1 LENEKALIFGIP
13 NMLKMSE
20 FLNEYGDES
29 FNTQCGNEFLT
40 LKKHVFMGLQ
50 MNFQMCSKSLNFL
63 IIWR

>member
-1 LENEKALIFGIP
+1 LENEKALICGIP

-50 MNFQMCSKSLNFL
+50 MNF
-63 IIWR
+63 